1 MISSHFQFMAFLG
14 LEIIYIMS
22 LSSIDVLQQFPTTE
36 ASYSFTCR
44 HCKMSGIVSHAFIDA
59 PNIVTL
65 DLAFNEIESSNLFP
79 EIFKGPDN
87 DAEYAP
93 IKLQALDLSHN
104 KISFL
109 EKILF
114 EHTPELKSLDL
125 SYNPINQLDE
135 PTEMAL
141 ASLHKLEVCML

>member
-1 MISSHFQFMAFLG
+1 MIFISLSIYGILG

-22 LSSIDVLQQFPTTE
+22 LSHIDILQQFPTTE
-36 ASYSFTCR
+36 ASFSFTCR

-65 DLAFNEIESSNLFP
+65 DLAFNEIESSSLFP

-104 KISFL
+104 KISYL
-109 EKILF
+109 ERILF
-114 EHTPELKSLDL
+114 EHTPDLKSLDL
-125 SYNPINQLDE
+125 SYNPINQFDE

-141 ASLHKLEVCML
+141 ASLHKLEVCLL